1 MNYASPKAGL
11 HHESGAPGAA
21 SDERITTMIS
31 NILGP
36 IGTGSLNFN
45 TGSAAVDGA
54 TDIFGNLLQQVGIF
68 FRDAFGS

>member
-1 MNYASPKAGL
+1 
-11 HHESGAPGAA
+11 
-21 SDERITTMIS
+21 MIS

-45 TGSAAVDGA
+45 SGSAAVDGA